1 VALDIT
7 REFYE
12 LGLPM
17 IKKAGVIHKIDFR
30 EGHALFLLDQLLQD
44 VSLHFHIPT
53 RFHNFF
59 YKPCTIYKLKINKCI
74 FNK

>member
-1 VALDIT
+1 MFYLFNQVVALDIT

-17 IKKAGVIHKIDFR
+17 IKKAGVVHKIDFR

-59 YKPCTIYKLKINKCI
+59 INHARFTNLK
-74 FNK
+74 